1 MDYHFIHSVVDEQY
15 TDIATEKG
23 IQPEY
28 LKELRTYAG
37 LCDCRDSIGASY
49 TFARLYRKGS
59 HPAVFLSRTA
69 NKTRAISTCT
79 FSQTVGWN
87 QSGKMLLDDFDG
99 ILSSPFLSEQE
110 LDELVEA
117 HRPVP
122 PGIGTKNELSPVPI
136 ATSAIRAILYG
147 VLFRWMQKTPPVHIV
162 VPKTVAP
169 EAYNRYV
176 LSAAREIYSFFPALM
191 RAEAG
196 FSSYL
201 LEEHEA
207 SFHKLYIIFLPEGKA
222 GPNALAL
229 DGSTPAV
236 YASLVRSTG
245 SQGLDYFLD
254 YIANCSV
261 PEERRRFLSGVYE
274 DIEKRFEDAGKDFSC
289 YEYQKYGAGLA
300 LLQEARPAEEAL
312 LTWIRFA
319 SEKEKYAP
327 GIRSTIITRIT
338 ETISEED
345 ILRYAWGKVGKDSSL
360 ENLFGTLRELTP
372 LCSLNDNWRSALWF
386 FMKEALEK
394 GRYSPS
400 AVSRKLKDNGMLQT
414 LGDAGAYLDYVR
426 EWELRADAEKEKLL
440 VDRCWEELN
449 REKQANPTTIAE
461 VNAELRII
469 EKIYKSI
476 PERVQKDTDHDL
488 VRAVE
493 DRKQE
498 LQSLA
503 DSSTM
508 HIRGIVDA
516 IGKETNYFA
525 AAQKAAKGSDK
536 LSENDK
542 AYLKDALRAKR
553 PLTLQAYNK
562 EFQMAGMGRLTI
574 AAIVKCPALTQ
585 QMIAEDLLRFANEE
599 QRWPGPDKRKTKTYL
614 TEWLVA
620 MQEYFSLIGKEGDE
634 RVRIGSTRGTADQ
647 LKRLLRL
654 DSPFGDQWPLIKALI
669 DERIFSGYDVLQLF
683 DLADTSEQRESILRR
698 ALSGDVIPNIGK
710 DTYYVLFSSA
720 EKKKEFGRQRLQEL
734 IERTR
739 LCSDA
744 ESAWERFEK
753 KRRRSENRGKTVLF
767 TALAA
772 VALCVVFGTAGF
784 FLGHEMS
791 PAAKYVEVKE
801 NLEET
806 EQEEIKPYIT
816 VLENAA
822 SSQDARVS
830 LAGLGIG
837 NEDLQDIVQQIASRL
852 PNPLKEEWLEDEELL
867 RVLGYPT
874 DLDLSN
880 NEISDVSLLAGLHG
894 LRKLNLE
901 GNNSVTDLS
910 PLQQLPYLQLVRLD
924 QASEEAVR
932 ALCENVPGCFVRW
945 IKDGKTVV
953 SVNDKSYTQD
963 TAAWDLSGQTIRSL
977 EVFSDCSDVF
987 RQLKMLS
994 LAGVPIGDTA
1004 ALLSVPSLE
1013 ILDVSETGLTD
1024 EGLIQ
1029 LLGQDN
1035 LKRII
1040 LYRNPGLSEQTLTD
1054 AGDRIL
1060 FVKPSTKV
1068 NIEVMGQ
1075 TFPIDTEVLDL
1086 SNRVLQ
1092 EFPAISGF
1100 SSLYELNLSDNQIK
1114 DINFYNISAG
1124 VKEPPRVLR
1133 LSGNGLVSLQ
1143 GLETLKN
1150 IEILDLS
1157 NNDLRAGIIS
1167 YLCKLSTLRLL
1178 DISGN
1183 PQIGQVELEQLR
1195 EALPGCYIIS
1205 DEFYETPDVA
1215 DSVQPGYEEQAE
1227 TSEEN
1232 AESGATANS
1241 AVTGD
1246 NDAQSEGSPVIAQGE
1261 GPVEAMNAQEENL
1274 ESVGA

>member
-59 HPAVFLSRTA
+59 HPAIFFSRTA

-79 FSQTVGWN
+79 FSQSVGWN

-122 PGIGTKNELSPVPI
+122 PGMGANNNLLPVTI
-136 ATSAIRAILYG
+136 ATTAIRAILYG

-169 EAYNRYV
+169 EAYNQYV
-176 LSAAREIYSFFPALM
+176 LSAVREIYSYFPALM

-201 LEEHEA
+201 LAEHEA
-207 SFHKLYIIFLPEGKA
+207 SFQKLYIVFLPEGIA

-229 DGSTPAV
+229 DGSTPTA

-254 YIANCSV
+254 YIANCSA
-261 PEERRRFLSGVYE
+261 PEERRQFLSGVYA

-414 LGDAGAYLDYVR
+414 LGDAGAYTDYEG
-426 EWELRADAEKEKLL
+426 EWILRAEEEREKQQIA
-440 VDRCWEELN
+440 RCWEELN
-449 REKQANPTTIAE
+449 LEIQVNPNTIAE
-461 VNAELRII
+461 VNAERSKI
-469 EKIYKSI
+469 EKIYNSI
-476 PERVQKDTDHDL
+476 PEKIRKDKDHDL

-493 DRKQE
+493 DRRHKLQE
-498 LQSLA
+498 KA
-503 DSSTM
+503 DSSVM
-508 HIRGIVDA
+508 RSRELIDSLGR
-516 IGKETNYFA
+516 ETNYFSGA
-525 AAQKAAKGSDK
+525 IKASKEYGNLSD
-536 LSENDK
+536 NDK
-542 AYLKDALRAKR
+542 TNLKKTLREKR
-553 PLTLQAYNK
+553 PKTIQAYIS
-562 EFQMAGMGRLTI
+562 EFQMAGLGRLSITT
-574 AAIVKCPALTQ
+574 IVKCPALIQ
-585 QMIAEDLLRFANEE
+585 QMVAEDLLLFANEE
-599 QRWPGPDKRKTKTYL
+599 QRWLGPENRKTKTHL
-614 TEWLVA
+614 TEWLVG
-620 MQEYFSLIGKEGDE
+620 MQKYFGLVGKEGDE
-634 RVRIGSTRGTADQ
+634 SVRIGSTRGTADQ
-647 LKRLLRL
+647 MKRLLRL
-654 DSPFGDQWPLIKALI
+654 ESPFDDQWPLAKRLI
-669 DERIFSGYDVLQLF
+669 DEGVFSGYDVLQLF
-683 DLADTSEQRESILRR
+683 DLADTLEQRESILRR
-698 ALSGDVIPNIGK
+698 ALSGDVIPDIGE

-720 EKKKEFGRQRLQEL
+720 KKELGRQRLQDL
-734 IERTR
+734 IENTR
-739 LCSDA
+739 LCSNA
-744 ESAWERFEK
+744 ESAWEQFEK
-753 KRRRSENRGKTVLF
+753 KRRRSENSGKSVLF

-772 VALCVVFGTAGF
+772 AVLCMAVSAAGF
-784 FLGHEMS
+784 FLGRKMA

-801 NLEET
+801 NAEET

-830 LAGLGIG
+830 LAGLEIG
-837 NEDLQDIVQQIASRL
+837 DEDLQIIVQQIVPRL
-852 PNPLKEEWLEDEELL
+852 PNPQKEEWLADEELL
-867 RVLGYPT
+867 GVLGYPT

-880 NEISDVSLLAGLHG
+880 NEISHISPLAKLRG

-901 GNNSVTDLS
+901 GNNTHIDLS
-910 PLQQLPYLQLVRLD
+910 PLHQLPYLQLVCLGN
-924 QASEEAVR
+924 ASEEAVR
-932 ALCENVPGCFVRW
+932 SLCESVPGCFVRW

-994 LAGVPIGDTA
+994 LAGVPIGDTT

-1013 ILDVSETGLTD
+1013 ILDVSDTGLTD
-1024 EGLIQ
+1024 EGLAQ
-1029 LLGQDN
+1029 LLKLDRMQ
-1035 LKRII
+1035 RII
-1040 LYRNPGLSEQTLTD
+1040 LYRNPGLSELTLMD
-1054 AGDRIL
+1054 AGDRCL
-1060 FVKPSTKV
+1060 YVQQFPDQTATEKQESLMLDMREQGLQAFPS
-1068 NIEVMGQ
+1068 IYEY
-1075 TFPIDTEVLDL
+1075 
-1086 SNRVLQ
+1086 
-1092 EFPAISGF
+1092 SG
-1100 SSLYELNLSDNQIK
+1100 LYELNLSGNQIK
-1114 DINFYNISAG
+1114 DINFYNIGAG
-1124 VKEPPRVLR
+1124 VKEPLRVLR

-1143 GLETLKN
+1143 GLETLTS

-1157 NNDLRAGIIS
+1157 NNDLGAGTIG
-1167 YLCKLSTLRLL
+1167 YLCRLSTLRLL

-1183 PQIGQVELEQLR
+1183 PQIGQDELTQLR
-1195 EALPGCYIIS
+1195 DALPGCYIIS
-1205 DEFYETPDVA
+1205 DEFYETPDEA
-1215 DSVQPGYEEQAE
+1215 DPAQPGYEVYPEASEETAESDAE
-1227 TSEEN
+1227 TNSTGVEWEFKFKADSLFDTEESSN
-1232 AESGATANS
+1232 EET
-1241 AVTGD
+1241 
-1246 NDAQSEGSPVIAQGE
+1246 SPR
-1261 GPVEAMNAQEENL
+1261 ENTP
-1274 ESVGA
+1274 